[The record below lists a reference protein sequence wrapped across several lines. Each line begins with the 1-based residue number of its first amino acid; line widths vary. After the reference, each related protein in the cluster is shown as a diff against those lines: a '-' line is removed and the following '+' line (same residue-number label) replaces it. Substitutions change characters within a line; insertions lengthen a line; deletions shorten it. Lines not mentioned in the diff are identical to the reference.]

1 MAPKKATKKK
11 VSPKAAPKAK
21 AKATQ
26 PAANKAEEPESEE
39 KKKYRV
45 ACKAG
50 LLTYNNPL
58 SMTEEAL
65 VKHHKESKEKIK
77 NPLKLSSCCE
87 HESRDHWHTF
97 FEGDVPIDC
106 DLQYFSSSESGEV
119 GDLKANNGKN
129 IDQGHWYVQ
138 CIFKTSHICAISDLA
153 PIIPRQNWLTD
164 KWQQNKIERIKEAL
178 GAAKLLK
185 PPIVAWIDSQNNHD
199 EQKRIKE
206 ELDARQ
212 IRMQETL
219 HPFAEVE
226 IVEEWKRT
234 FLVEQLRYKF
244 LVLC

>member
-26 PAANKAEEPESEE
+26 PAVNKAEEPESEE

-65 VKHHKESKEKIK
+65 VKHHKELKEKFK

-97 FEGDVPIDC
+97 FEGVFLLTAIC
-106 DLQYFSSSESGEV
+106 S
-119 GDLKANNGKN
+119 
-129 IDQGHWYVQ
+129 
-138 CIFKTSHICAISDLA
+138 IF
-153 PIIPRQNWLTD
+153 P
-164 KWQQNKIERIKEAL
+164 
-178 GAAKLLK
+178 
-185 PPIVAWIDSQNNHD
+185 
-199 EQKRIKE
+199 
-206 ELDARQ
+206 
-212 IRMQETL
+212 
-219 HPFAEVE
+219 
-226 IVEEWKRT
+226 
-234 FLVEQLRYKF
+234 LVNLEK
-244 LVLC
+244 